1 MRDQAVR
8 EFSQARLSY
17 PYMINGTL
25 DQLRH
30 ARPHSTRESGISPP
44 DLSTAVA
51 KTQYTSVNVQTNSRK
66 KTWRACARQL

>member
-8 EFSQARLSY
+8 DFSQARLPYSY
-17 PYMINGTL
+17 LINAL
-25 DQLRH
+25 FDQLRH
-30 ARPHSTRESGISPP
+30 TRPTAPESGISPP

-66 KTWRACARQL
+66 KTWRACARPL